1 LTNPAVICKFH
12 LTGERE
18 PQIPV
23 QEPTLTHEAEPLTR
37 EEELLTTLTAVANP
51 LRLRVI
57 AELAEGR
64 VHVSELARRL
74 GISRPLLYMHL
85 DRLEKAGIVTGHL
98 ELSEDGKAM
107 KYFELAPFELRLTAE
122 VITEALRDGGQA
134 QHIDGKQGSQIK
146 ESDT

>member
-1 LTNPAVICKFH
+1 M
-12 LTGERE
+12 
-18 PQIPV
+18 
-23 QEPTLTHEAEPLTR
+23 
-37 EEELLTTLTAVANP
+37 LTAVANR

-107 KYFELAPFELRLTAE
+107 KYFELTPFELRLTAE
-122 VITEALRDGGQA
+122 IITEALQADRHDAQQADEQLDGQM
-134 QHIDGKQGSQIK
+134 K

>member
-1 LTNPAVICKFH
+1 VKEDEI
-12 LTGERE
+12 R
-18 PQIPV
+18 
-23 QEPTLTHEAEPLTR
+23 EPTLTRETEPLTR
-37 EEELLTTLTAVANP
+37 EEELLATLTAVANP

-98 ELSEDGKAM
+98 ELSGDGKAM
-107 KYFELAPFELRLTAE
+107 KYFDLAPFELRLTAE
-122 VITEALRDGGQA
+122 VITEALRA
-134 QHIDGKQGSQIK
+134 SAPSTR
-146 ESDT
+146 ESDEERDTR

>member
-1 LTNPAVICKFH
+1 VKEDEI
-12 LTGERE
+12 R
-18 PQIPV
+18 
-23 QEPTLTHEAEPLTR
+23 EPTLTRETEPLTR
-37 EEELLTTLTAVANP
+37 EEELLATLTAVANP

-98 ELSEDGKAM
+98 ELSGDGKAM
-107 KYFELAPFELRLTAE
+107 KYFDLAPFELRLTAE
-122 VITEALRDGGQA
+122 VITEVLRA
-134 QHIDGKQGSQIK
+134 SAPSTR
-146 ESDT
+146 ESDEERDTR

>member
-1 LTNPAVICKFH
+1 M
-12 LTGERE
+12 
-18 PQIPV
+18 
-23 QEPTLTHEAEPLTR
+23 
-37 EEELLTTLTAVANP
+37 LTAVANP

-57 AELAEGR
+57 AELADGR

-122 VITEALRDGGQA
+122 VITEALRA
-134 QHIDGKQGSQIK
+134 GSQDPPTDEQRDGQMK

>member
-1 LTNPAVICKFH
+1 M
-12 LTGERE
+12 
-18 PQIPV
+18 
-23 QEPTLTHEAEPLTR
+23 
-37 EEELLTTLTAVANP
+37 ANP

-57 AELAEGR
+57 AELARGR

-107 KYFELAPFELRLTAE
+107 KYFELVPFELRLTAE
-122 VITEALRDGGQA
+122 VITEALRAGPQDPPTDEQRDG
-134 QHIDGKQGSQIK
+134 QIK